1 MDLIIFSWW
10 GLYDYVLVTGEGG
23 VYKKVLKE
31 SLDTLIGL
39 LSQFR
44 GSYWSVYDLEGRMA
58 SPFYHN
64 LHIAQMQAMYE
75 LTGESIL
82 MSMPNV
88 GNGSKRIQF
97 AKDLHL

>member
-1 MDLIIFSWW
+1 M
-10 GLYDYVLVTGEGG
+10 
-23 VYKKVLKE
+23 YKKVLKE

-75 LTGESIL
+75 LTGESIFDEYAKCWERQQKNPICEGL
-82 MSMPNV
+82 AFIKKS
-88 GNGSKRIQF
+88 IQ
-97 AKDLHL
+97 KILEK